1 MIRTGT
7 VWKAVR
13 TKRKRNDVITVK
25 LIFLDEIFAGKG
37 FREIVIIGYD
47 TTFTAVF

>member
-13 TKRKRNDVITVK
+13 TKRKGSDVIIMK
-25 LIFLDEIFAGKG
+25 LIFLDEIFGGKG
-37 FREIVIIGYD
+37 FLG
-47 TTFTAVF
+47 